1 MTINQAI
8 FKLVHSDESKLE
20 KASFTGSCYAL
31 GNPKAAIP
39 NVKKSYQ
46 KCLNAWSHYWK
57 AMLISA
63 WENMKEDHPETKDRL
78 AKALEEYGR
87 DAFMTELRFVAS
99 GLC

>member
-1 MTINQAI
+1 
-8 FKLVHSDESKLE
+8 
-20 KASFTGSCYAL
+20 
-31 GNPKAAIP
+31 
-39 NVKKSYQ
+39 
-46 KCLNAWSHYWK
+46 
-57 AMLISA
+57 MLISA